1 MVEQFQPPKRKKK
14 KQPYMSAGQ
23 MSQMR
28 LQDGMAEII
37 CRHMRAAQLDGLDAM
52 DSWDCEYVRPYYRA
66 IVQDL
71 FTFWRIAPWVVT
83 QGDQEIPILEMSSW
97 IASQDLNLTRYSS
110 RLGDTAPSESS
121 PEPSP

>member
-1 MVEQFQPPKRKKK
+1 MVESFQPPKPRKPKKRKGTKKK
-14 KQPYMSAGQ
+14 YLSAGEA
-23 MSQMR
+23 SQLR
-28 LQDGMAEII
+28 LQDGMAELI
-37 CRHMRAAQLDGLDAM
+37 CRHMRAAQLDGLGAM

-83 QGDQEIPILEMSSW
+83 QGDQEIQPLEMSLW

-110 RLGDTAPSESS
+110 RQETNKSK
-121 PEPSP
+121 